1 MHLHGDFREARGMVL
16 PTEVTFEPYRAKP
29 DVVLMSARRRAIMTA
44 LETTDRFV
52 IYGLSMS
59 PLDAELV
66 QVVTFG
72 IECGRVTE
80 IQIVDPDHRTVA
92 RRPDGSRSNKDG
104 ATRRTKTARTR
115 PRDLVRM
122 GAPKAA

>member
-1 MHLHGDFREARGMVL
+1 MTTNWDRTLSEEVARRWRSADDKTVMHLHGDFREARGMVL
-16 PTEVTFEPYRAKP
+16 PTKVTFEPYRAKP

-80 IQIVDPDHRTVA
+80 IKSWTPTIER
-92 RRPDGSRSNKDG
+92 SRD
-104 ATRRTKTARTR
+104 A
-115 PRDLVRM
+115 
-122 GAPKAA
+122 